1 MGADGASEISGGRMS
16 ATGLKNVLIIAAVV
30 AVVGVAAFVRSNR
43 TDGGSSTTASGPAV
57 SGLPRMVD
65 VGSDK
70 CAACKEMAPILA
82 ELKKELAGKAV
93 IEFIDVWKEEK
104 AAAPFAVR
112 VIPTQ
117 VFFDTAGKE
126 VWRHEGFLE
135 KAEILAKL
143 RELGVRD
150 VR

>member
-1 MGADGASEISGGRMS
+1 MSADGAGEISAGRAS
-16 ATGLKNVLIIAAVV
+16 TSGLKNVIIIAAVV
-30 AVVGVAAFVRSNR
+30 VIVGVAAYVRSNR
-43 TDGGSSTTASGPAV
+43 PASGGPVPDSAAGA
-57 SGLPRMVD
+57 GLPRMVD
-65 VGSDK
+65 LGSDK
-70 CAACKEMAPILA
+70 CAACKEMIPILA

-93 IEFIDVWKEEK
+93 IDFIDVWKEEK

-143 RELGVRD
+143 KELGAKDAR
-150 VR
+150 

>member
-1 MGADGASEISGGRMS
+1 MSADGAGEISAGRAS
-16 ATGLKNVLIIAAVV
+16 TSGLKNVIIIAAVV
-30 AVVGVAAFVRSNR
+30 VIVGVAAFVRSNR
-43 TDGGSSTTASGPAV
+43 TNSGSSTTASGPAV

-65 VGSDK
+65 LGSDK
-70 CAACKEMAPILA
+70 CAACKEMIPILA

-104 AAAPFAVR
+104 AAEPFGVR

-117 VFFDTAGKE
+117 VFYDTAGKE

-135 KAEILAKL
+135 KATILAKL
-143 RELGVRD
+143 KELGVRD